1 MGFLVNVFC
10 YLFVALVGVWVGWQA
25 RKNNTTTQG
34 TLVIV
39 RDAVD
44 GETYTGLYMSE
55 SLMNGL
61 KTGDYVWLKIEVRQ

>member
-1 MGFLVNVFC
+1 MGFFVNVLC

-34 TLVIV
+34 KLVIV
-39 RDAVD
+39 RDEVD

-61 KTGDYVWLKIEVRQ
+61 KTGDYVRLKIEVRQ